1 MPSCGPARKAQP
13 QWGIRGGDVKGASG
27 ARRGS
32 CTGLREPAWV
42 IVRSTQ
48 KTAKGRGWDTRPIL
62 QKGYSVTSWGL
73 APLKETQ
80 RHKWKENVEKISRR
94 KKK

>member
-13 QWGIRGGDVKGASG
+13 QWGIREGDVKRASG

-32 CTGLREPAWV
+32 YTGLREPAWV

-48 KTAKGRGWDTRPIL
+48 KTVPKGEAGTLDQFYRRGVLSPPGEWHL
-62 QKGYSVTSWGL
+62 
-73 APLKETQ
+73 
-80 RHKWKENVEKISRR
+80 
-94 KKK
+94 